1 MVWDIFDEMRRMQEE
16 MDRMF
21 NEFFM
26 YPPRQLAPGRAVET
40 REERKP
46 SLRKAFADVQETD
59 KGIIITAELPGMERE
74 DIELNITSDRVEIRA
89 QKKEEKKEENQGYR
103 AYVSYAGFYRNVPL
117 PVAVNPDNVKA
128 TYRNGVLEVT
138 LPKKEAS
145 KSRSIKVE

>member
-21 NEFFM
+21 NEFFT
-26 YPPRQLAPGRAVET
+26 YPSRQLEPGRAVET
-40 REERKP
+40 REERMP

-59 KGIIITAELPGMERE
+59 KDIIITAELLGMEKE
-74 DIELNITSDRVEIRA
+74 DIELNIAADRVEIRA
-89 QKKEEKKEENQGYR
+89 QKKEEKKENQGYQ
-103 AYVSYAGFYRNVPL
+103 AYGSYAGFYRNVSL